1 MAIEVNGKSFE
12 TDEEGYLANLNDWEK
27 DVATVMAKEDDIE
40 LSDDH
45 WEIINFLREYL
56 RNIKL
61 HQL

>member
-27 DVATVMAKEDDIE
+27 DVATVMAKEDDIG

-45 WEIINFLREYL
+45 WEIINFLR
-56 RNIKL
+56 
-61 HQL
+61 